1 MTKTRLPDYWE
12 LETRDQRAVLGEFKK
27 TTRGTMIA
35 LALFDWTEIEKEWIN
50 TFRIFPTATI
60 SISEVEKTDEIQ
72 LLIRA
77 KELTKIISS
86 MSKKNNQSLPE
97 VELNRFQT
105 SARIF
110 AWLQIREL
118 LKKKYPKDFE
128 VLGINRTTTIDYLNL
143 QSLGVKDYQKILAEV
158 HNAKP
163 LTIRDRIAYA
173 RRHNWIES
181 VGHGERTSQ
190 MTRFAE

>member
-1 MTKTRLPDYWE
+1 MTKTQVPDYWE

-27 TTRGTMIA
+27 TTRGTMIS
-35 LALFDWTEIEKEWIN
+35 LALLDFTEVENEWIN
-50 TFRIFPTATI
+50 SFRIFPTLTI
-60 SISEVEKTDEIQ
+60 SISEVEKTDESQ
-72 LLIRA
+72 LLVKA
-77 KELTKIISS
+77 KELTKIISAV
-86 MSKKNNQSLPE
+86 SKKNSQSLPE
-97 VELNRFQT
+97 VELNRFRT

-118 LKKKYPKDFE
+118 HKRKYPKEFE
-128 VLGINRTTTIDYLNL
+128 VLGTNRTTTIDYLNL

-173 RRHNWIES
+173 RRYNWIEP

-190 MTRFAE
+190 MTRLTK

>member
-1 MTKTRLPDYWE
+1 
-12 LETRDQRAVLGEFKK
+12 
-27 TTRGTMIA
+27 MIA

-50 TFRIFPTATI
+50 TFRIFPTATL
-60 SISEVEKTDEIQ
+60 SISEGEKTDENQ
-72 LLIRA
+72 LLIRS
-77 KELTKIISS
+77 KELSKIISS

-110 AWLQIREL
+110 AWFQIREL

-190 MTRFAE
+190 MTRLAE

>member
-1 MTKTRLPDYWE
+1 MAKTQVPDYWE
-12 LETRDQRAVLGEFKK
+12 IETRDQRAVLGEFKK

-35 LALFDWTEIEKEWIN
+35 LALFDWTEIEKEWID
-50 TFRIFPTATI
+50 TFRIFPTVTI
-60 SISEVEKTDEIQ
+60 SISEVEETEEHQ
-72 LLIRA
+72 LLVRA
-77 KELTKIISS
+77 KGLTKIISS
-86 MSKKNNQSLPE
+86 ISKKNSQSLPE
-97 VELNRFQT
+97 VELNRFKT

-110 AWLQIREL
+110 VWLQIREL
-118 LKKKYPKDFE
+118 LKKKYPNDFE

-190 MTRFAE
+190 MTRLAE

>member
-1 MTKTRLPDYWE
+1 MAKTQVPDYWL
-12 LETRDQRAVLGEFKK
+12 LETKDQRAVLGEFKK

-60 SISEVEKTDEIQ
+60 SISEVEKTDENQ

-110 AWLQIREL
+110 AWLHIREL

>member
-1 MTKTRLPDYWE
+1 MAKTQVPDYWL
-12 LETRDQRAVLGEFKK
+12 LETKDQRAVLGEFKK

-50 TFRIFPTATI
+50 TFRIFPTATL
-60 SISEVEKTDEIQ
+60 SISEGEKTDENQ
-72 LLIRA
+72 LLIRS
-77 KELTKIISS
+77 KELSKIISS

-97 VELNRFQT
+97 VELNRFHT

-110 AWLQIREL
+110 AWFQIREL